1 MTSICVLTSRL
12 TVADQPQPT
21 GDVISMTA
29 NKSAPRP
36 RALQP
41 VRRAARAL
49 KRINDEQVSMWEAF
63 WRANR
68 FPAD

>member
-1 MTSICVLTSRL
+1 
-12 TVADQPQPT
+12 
-21 GDVISMTA
+21 
-29 NKSAPRP
+29 
-36 RALQP
+36 

-63 WRANR
+63 WRASR